1 MTEHVNTLLK
11 KHSISIKYALEG
23 MVWAFKSQANY
34 RIHFI
39 LSIASLLASYFLHIS
54 YIEFLIILIL
64 IFIGIMVEA
73 VNTAIELTTDAIDK
87 EWRTDI
93 KLAKDVA
100 AAAMLIFSF
109 GALII
114 AGIIFI
120 PKMIHLISAI

>member
-34 RIHFI
+34 RIHFV
-39 LSIASLLASYFLHIS
+39 LSIAALLASYFLQIS
-54 YIEFLIILIL
+54 YVEFLIILML

-87 EWRTDI
+87 QWRTDI

-120 PKMIHLISAI
+120 PKIIELVSVI

>member
-34 RIHFI
+34 RIHFV
-39 LSIASLLASYFLHIS
+39 LSIAALLASYFLQIS
-54 YIEFLIILIL
+54 YIEFLIILML

-73 VNTAIELTTDAIDK
+73 INTAIELTTDAIDK
-87 EWRTDI
+87 QWRTDI

-120 PKMIHLISAI
+120 PKIIQLVAVI

>member
-1 MTEHVNTLLK
+1 MTEHVNNAIK
-11 KHSISIKYALEG
+11 KHSISIKYAVEG

-34 RIHFI
+34 RIHFF
-39 LSIASLLASYFLHIS
+39 LSIVALAASYFLQIS
-54 YIEFLIILIL
+54 YVEFLIILLL

-87 EWRTDI
+87 QWRTDI

-114 AGIIFI
+114 AGIIFL
-120 PKMIHLISAI
+120 PKLLALLETV